1 MFRFNRVDQRFFVS
15 TYGEVYVLDKEY
27 ITVKEAKKWEN
38 RKFDLDKI
46 DIYEP
51 MEAPELQ
58 PSIQELVE
66 RVNNVNKEGVRLE
79 TAPDHRLIGREVVK
93 RNFGHRVLQLL
104 KTATGIGR
112 VRAKRSWNRQWHEFT
127 RKNMDENHHDDVKE

>member
-66 RVNNVNKEGVRLE
+66 RVNNVNKEGV
-79 TAPDHRLIGREVVK
+79 IGREVVK

-104 KTATGIGR
+104 KTATGIGS